1 MKLGETLVNAGLVTE
16 DQVAQALANQTHT
29 GLRLGAALVS
39 IGAITE
45 QRLDAFLRRTPAEP
59 TRIDATGLDEAFLL
73 SHLIKQ
79 AYVDRLDNVAQ
90 LSRASKLSP
99 GIVADL
105 VQMAVDRALF
115 RAVGE
120 RAGAMAYALTD
131 AGNRWAQ
138 QALEQSQYVGPAP
151 VALEQFIDLVGRQK
165 ITNRIVRPA
174 MVRQAVEGLTIAE
187 SFMEKLG
194 PALNSGRP
202 ILMYGPPGNGKTSV
216 ARRFAGIF
224 DDPIYL
230 PYAVMIGGQVMRV
243 FDPNLHEALPVAAE
257 RPSDMPSIARVEL
270 PDARWVYC
278 RRPFVVAGGELTLE
292 MLDLQYDETS
302 RFYEAPLHVKASGG
316 CFVIDDFGRQLVQP
330 TALLNRWIV
339 PMENRIDFLKLRNGK
354 SFEIPF
360 EALLVFSTNLEP
372 EDLMDPA
379 FLRRLPYKIEV
390 GAPSREAYRTILEG
404 ECKTFGLTMTDAVFD
419 RIVQAV
425 TGTKAMELAAYQP
438 RFIVDQVVA
447 TCQFLGEPPHFE
459 DRFIDYA
466 VDNLKITEHRS

>member
-1 MKLGETLVNAGLVTE
+1 MKLGDMLVAAGLVTE
-16 DQVAQALANQTHT
+16 QQVAQALEQQTHT
-29 GLRLGAALVS
+29 GVRLGAALVAM
-39 IGAITE
+39 GAITE
-45 QRLDAFLRRTPAEP
+45 RALESFMGRTPTEP
-59 TRIDATGLDEAFLL
+59 TRIEATGLDEGFLMTHAL
-73 SHLIKQ
+73 KVL
-79 AYVDRLDNVAQ
+79 YVERLENVVQ
-90 LSRASKLSP
+90 VSRAIKLSQ

-105 VQMAVDRALF
+105 VQMAIDRALL
-115 RAVGE
+115 RTVGE
-120 RAGAMAYALTD
+120 RDGVMAYSLTD
-131 AGNRWAQ
+131 AGTRWAQ
-138 QALEQSQYVGPAP
+138 QAMEQSQYVGPTP
-151 VALEQFIDLVGRQK
+151 VSLDQFIGLVERQK
-165 ITNRIVRPA
+165 VTNRIVRPT
-174 MVRQAVEGLTIAE
+174 MIREAVEGLTIE
-187 SFMEKLG
+187 SAFLEKLG

-224 DDPIYL
+224 DDPVYL
-230 PYAVMIGGQVMRV
+230 PYAVMVGGQVMRV
-243 FDPNLHEALPVAAE
+243 FDPNLHEPLQTAAE
-257 RPSDMPSIARVEL
+257 RRTDMPSIARVEQ

-292 MLDLQYDETS
+292 MLDLQFDPIAK
-302 RFYEAPLHVKASGG
+302 FYEAPLHVKASGG

-339 PMENRIDFLKLRNGK
+339 PMENRIDFLKLRNGM

-390 GAPSREAYRTILEG
+390 GAPTPQAYRAILEG
-404 ECKTFGLTMTDAVFD
+404 ECSRHGLVLDDASFE
-419 RIVQAV
+419 RIVRQV
-425 TGTKAMELAAYQP
+425 TERKRMELAAYHP

-459 DRFIDYA
+459 ERFIDYA
-466 VDNLKITEHRS
+466 IDNLKITHH